1 MKKEKGNALLTSK
14 AKTLQL
20 DMDRYFEFID
30 EGAMLL
36 EEGFSKYIEGN
47 FELFEEKIAQIDRAE
62 HEADVLRRHIKNRLY
77 IEMLIPDSRGDVL
90 ALLETLDNVL
100 DSTKHVAISICIE
113 KPDIKDFLK
122 EDFLELTRTTVNT
135 VRELT
140 LAVRAFFRQ
149 NFRVSE
155 HLDKVHFWES
165 ENDKIEERIKR
176 KAFASEEITQF
187 SKKVHMRYFAERIS
201 KIADESEQV
210 AEGLAV
216 YSIKR
221 SM

>member
-36 EEGFSKYIEGN
+36 EEGFAKYIDGN
-47 FELFEEKIAQIDRAE
+47 FELFEEKITQIDRAE

-210 AEGLAV
+210 AERLAV